1 MCGCLELFGPLVL
14 IPVTLTAGGFS
25 ELHAGLV
32 LTALPAGFALAATTS
47 EGLLPRSWT
56 DRGRCP
62 LGAFLGVGALAR
74 LVAAP
79 LTTGWLVPL
88 LGGLGVGMGIFTR
101 ANNSLVMHAVPAR
114 TAGTGGGLL
123 NMTRSLGTALG
134 VALVALALHVRPAG
148 NHLYDGP
155 RTALLILTAA
165 AVLVLLS
172 ARLTP
177 AGQSKGGVCRPVRR

>member
-1 MCGCLELFGPLVL
+1 M
-14 IPVTLTAGGFS
+14 
-25 ELHAGLV
+25 HAGLV

-56 DRGRCP
+56 DRGRCT

-155 RTALLILTAA
+155 RTACSSSPPPQCSCCSPPASPQQDSRRA
-165 AVLVLLS
+165 GSV
-172 ARLTP
+172 ARC
-177 AGQSKGGVCRPVRR
+177 GGDRGGG